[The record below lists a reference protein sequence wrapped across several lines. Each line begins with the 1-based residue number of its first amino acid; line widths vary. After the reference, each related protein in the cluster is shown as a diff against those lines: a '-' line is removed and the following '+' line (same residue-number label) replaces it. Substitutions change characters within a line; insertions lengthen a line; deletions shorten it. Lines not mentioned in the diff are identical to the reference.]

1 LEGKAE
7 MGKTTTV
14 QIPILIGEDYRHL
27 MGTAEILEEVENSR
41 AKVVL
46 SVTAS
51 GAPEDARD
59 LVALFTTGE
68 LALQFVAIPVTP
80 RSTKNQ

>member
-1 LEGKAE
+1 MAN
-7 MGKTTTV
+7 TTTV

-27 MGTAEILEEVENSR
+27 MGTAEILELEEEGK
-41 AKVVL
+41 AKVIF
-46 SVTAS
+46 SVTAD
-51 GAPEDARD
+51 GRPNDARD

>member
-1 LEGKAE
+1 MAQ
-7 MGKTTTV
+7 TTTL
-14 QIPILIGEDYRHL
+14 QIPVLIGEGYRHL
-27 MGTAEILEEVENSR
+27 MGTAEILEEEEKGQ

-46 SVTAS
+46 SITAS
-51 GAPEDARD
+51 GAPNDARD

-80 RSTKNQ
+80 HSTKNQ